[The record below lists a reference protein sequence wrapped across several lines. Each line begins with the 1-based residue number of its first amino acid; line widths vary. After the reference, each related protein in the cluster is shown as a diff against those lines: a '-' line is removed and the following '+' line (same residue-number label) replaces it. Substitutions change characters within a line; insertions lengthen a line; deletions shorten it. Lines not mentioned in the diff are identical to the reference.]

1 MKILRS
7 TALLACGICAAAL
20 PLNTLAQQREAWT
33 TSRVHGSPEPPLPYV
48 VERAFPDLTLARPLD
63 LAPIPGSD
71 RLIVVEE
78 GGRISSFLPKPDV
91 SQVELMADMRA
102 FDPKISRTYAVAFHP
117 GFLKNRLIFVRVS
130 LDGRGERNLENG
142 ARILRFRMTD
152 EAVPKL
158 DLASGVV
165 VFQWLSGG
173 HEGGNMRFGPDGML
187 YITAGDADN
196 PDPPDSF
203 VTGQD
208 IGDVLSSILRID
220 VDRSEAGH
228 PYGVP
233 KDNPFVGVPK
243 ARGEVWA
250 YGLRNPW
257 RLSFDEKTGD
267 LFVGEVGWELW
278 ESIVRVEKGGN
289 YGWSITEAGKQEVR
303 PDRVL
308 GPTPIL
314 KPLVTHPHEEAA
326 SVTGGEFYRGKRL
339 PELSGMYIYGDW
351 QMGTLWGLR
360 HQGDTVKEHQ
370 VLCRTSLMPAAFGFS
385 NDGELIVLDHS
396 GGGMWRLQKNPR
408 AGKPDEFPRRLSETG
423 LFKQTSLQQPAA
435 GVVQYEINAP
445 RWADHAHAQR
455 WVGFP
460 NLAGVKIAQFSKGVV
475 FGGQWQLPEGAVFA
489 KTYSLEMERGNP
501 ATARKIETQ
510 ILHFDGSLCG
520 TYTYRWNEEQNDA
533 TLVAAQGEEAEFR
546 VKDSH
551 SPEGFTQQKWRFFS
565 RSECGR
571 CHTMWT
577 GFTPGFNKLQLDRP
591 TQSAG
596 GRQIDVLSRIGLV
609 PDEPS
614 LADPHGTRG
623 SLELR
628 ARSYLHTN
636 CSSCHR
642 FNGGG
647 VVPSMMN
654 IELALKEAKLV
665 DAKPVQGD
673 LGLPDGR
680 IIAKGDP
687 ARSVLLY
694 RMTTAGRGHMPYVG
708 AELVDD
714 RGVLLIRD
722 WIASMK
728 PNERDVPEK
737 IGSQRRREIEAL
749 KRAAAGDESAIRSL
763 LESNSGALS
772 LALAI
777 IDGSVKGEARRLS
790 IKQGAVHPEAL
801 RRDLFERFL
810 PSGERRKVLGP
821 QINAE
826 ALLAR
831 KGDPARGSQVF
842 AGVCAACH
850 KLNGSGID
858 FGPDLHQ
865 VGSKWKRPDLLEQIL
880 YPAKVVDPQ
889 WQMATVELKSGE
901 VKSGFILERN
911 DRELRLKMAGGMDLK
926 LPASDVKSATQS
938 RTSVMPEG
946 LLQNLTAQEAVDLLD
961 YLSGLK

>member
-7 TALLACGICAAAL
+7 TAVLAWAICAVAF
-20 PLNTLAQQREAWT
+20 PGDTLAQQREAWT
-33 TSRVHGSPEPPLPYV
+33 TSRVHGSPEPPLPYI
-48 VERAFPDLTLARPLD
+48 VERAFPDLTLVRPLD

-78 GGRISSFLPKPDV
+78 GGRISSFLPKADV
-91 SQVELMADMRA
+91 SQVDLMADMRV
-102 FDPKISRTYAVAFHP
+102 FDSKISRTYAVAFHP
-117 GFLKNRLIFVRVS
+117 GFLQNRLIFVRVN
-130 LDGRGERNLENG
+130 LDGRGERNVENG
-142 ARILRFRMTD
+142 ARILRFRMMD
-152 EAVPKL
+152 EREPKL
-158 DLASGVV
+158 DLASGTV
-165 VFQWLSGG
+165 VFEWLSGG

-187 YITAGDADN
+187 YITTGDADN

-208 IGDVLSSILRID
+208 ISDVLSSILRID
-220 VDRSEAGH
+220 VDRSEGGNRYA
-228 PYGVP
+228 VP
-233 KDNPFVGVPK
+233 RDNPFVGVKK

-257 RLSFDEKTGD
+257 RLSFDDKTGD

-289 YGWSITEAGKQEVR
+289 YGWSITEAGKQDVR
-303 PDRVL
+303 PDRIL

-314 KPLVTHPHEEAA
+314 KPLVTHSHEEAA

-339 PELSGMYIYGDW
+339 SELSGMYIYGDW

-360 HQGDTVKEHQ
+360 HEGGAVKEHR
-370 VLCRTSLMPAAFGFS
+370 VLCRTSLMPAAFGVAHE
-385 NDGELIVLDHS
+385 GELIVLDHS
-396 GGGMWRLQKNPR
+396 GGGLWRLQKNPR
-408 AGKPDEFPRRLSETG
+408 LGQPDEFPRKLSETG
-423 LFKQTSLQQPAA
+423 LFKQTAQQQPAV

-445 RWADHAHAQR
+445 RWADHAHAER

-460 NLAGVKIAQFSKGVV
+460 DKSGVKIAQFSKGVV
-475 FGGQWQLPEGAVFA
+475 FGGRWQLPEGAVFA
-489 KTYSLEMERGNP
+489 KTYSLEMERGN
-501 ATARKIETQ
+501 AASARKIETQ

-520 TYTYRWNEEQNDA
+520 AYTYRWNDEQTDA
-533 TLVAAQGEEAEFR
+533 TLVSAQGEAAEFI
-546 VKDSH
+546 VKDPHAQGGSI
-551 SPEGFTQQKWRFFS
+551 QQKWRFFS

-571 CHTMWT
+571 CHTMWN

-591 TQSAG
+591 TQAAG
-596 GRQIDVLSRIGLV
+596 GSQIDLLSRIGLV
-609 PDEPS
+609 PDEPA

-623 SLELR
+623 NVEVR
-628 ARSYLHTN
+628 ARSYLHAN

-642 FNGGG
+642 YNGGG

-654 IELALKEAKLV
+654 IDLALKEAKLL

-673 LGLPDGR
+673 LGLPEGR
-680 IIAKGDP
+680 IIAKADP

-714 RGVLLIRD
+714 RGVLLVRD

-728 PNERDVPEK
+728 PNESDVSDK
-737 IGSQRRREIEAL
+737 IREQRQRENEAL
-749 KRAAAGDESAIRSL
+749 KLAVSGDESAVQSL

-777 IDGSVKGEARRLS
+777 IDGSVNGDARRRAVKL
-790 IKQGAVHPEAL
+790 GAAHPEAL

-810 PSGERRKVLGP
+810 PSNERRKVLGP

-826 ALLAR
+826 ALLVK
-831 KGDPARGSQVF
+831 KGDAVRGSQVF
-842 AGVCAACH
+842 AGLCAACH
-850 KLNGSGID
+850 RLNGGGID
-858 FGPDLHQ
+858 FGPDLQH
-865 VGSKWKRPDLLEQIL
+865 VGSKWNRADLLEQIL

-901 VKSGFILERN
+901 VKSGFIMERT
-911 DRELRLKMAGGMDLK
+911 DQGLRLKLAGGLDFK
-926 LPASDVKSATQS
+926 VPAAEVKSANQS
-938 RTSVMPEG
+938 RISVMPEG
-946 LLQNLTAQEAVDLLD
+946 LFQNLTAQEAVDLLD
-961 YLSGLK
+961 YLSELK

>member
-1 MKILRS
+1 MKTLRF
-7 TALLACGICAAAL
+7 TALIASAICAVTF
-20 PLNTLAQQREAWT
+20 PDDTLAQQREAWT
-33 TSRVHGSPEPPLPYV
+33 TSRVHGSPEPPLPYI
-48 VERAFPDLTLARPLD
+48 VERAFPDLTLVRPLD
-63 LAPIPGSD
+63 LSPIPGSA
-71 RLIVVEE
+71 RLIVMEE
-78 GGRISSFLPKPDV
+78 SGRISSFLPTADV
-91 SQVELMADMRA
+91 SQVELMGDMRA
-102 FDPKISRTYAVAFHP
+102 FDSKISRTYAVAFHP
-117 GFLKNRLIFVRVS
+117 RFLQNRLIFVRVS
-130 LDGRGERNLENG
+130 LDGRGERNVENG

-158 DLASGVV
+158 DLASGTV
-165 VFQWLSGG
+165 VFEWLSGG

-208 IGDVLSSILRID
+208 ISDVLSSILRID
-220 VDRSEAGH
+220 VDRSEGGH

-267 LFVGEVGWELW
+267 LFVGDVGWELW
-278 ESIVRVEKGGN
+278 ESIIRVEKGGN
-289 YGWSITEAGKQEVR
+289 YGWSITEAGKQDVR
-303 PDRVL
+303 PDRIL
-308 GPTPIL
+308 GSTPIL
-314 KPLVTHPHEEAA
+314 KPLMTHSHEEAA
-326 SVTGGEFYRGKRL
+326 SVTGGEFYHGKRL
-339 PELSGMYIYGDW
+339 SELSGMYIYGDW
-351 QMGTLWGLR
+351 QMGTLWGMR
-360 HQGDTVKEHQ
+360 HEGVSVKEHR
-370 VLCRTSLMPAAFGFS
+370 VLCRTSLMPAAFGFAQE
-385 NDGELIVLDHS
+385 GELMVLDHS
-396 GGGMWRLQKNPR
+396 GGGLWRLQKNPR
-408 AGKPDEFPRRLSETG
+408 LGQPDEFPRRLSETG
-423 LFKQTSLQQPAA
+423 LFKQTAQQQPAT

-445 RWADHAHAQR
+445 RWADHAHAER

-460 NLAGVKIAQFSKGVV
+460 DKSGVKIAQFSKGVV

-489 KTYSLEMERGNP
+489 KTYSLEMERGN
-501 ATARKIETQ
+501 AASARKIETQ

-520 TYTYRWNEEQNDA
+520 AYTYRWNEEQTDA
-533 TLVAAQGEEAEFR
+533 ALVSAQGEDAEFMI
-546 VKDSH
+546 KDSQ
-551 SPEGFTQQKWRFFS
+551 SPGGMTEQKWRFFS

-591 TQSAG
+591 TQAAG
-596 GRQIDVLSRIGLV
+596 GRQIDLLSRIGLV
-609 PDEPS
+609 PDEPV

-623 SLELR
+623 SLEVR

-654 IELALKEAKLV
+654 IELALKEAKLI
-665 DAKPVQGD
+665 DTKPVQGD

-714 RGVLLIRD
+714 RGVLLVRD

-728 PNERDVPEK
+728 ANEGDVSEK
-737 IGSQRRREIEAL
+737 IREQRQRENEAL
-749 KRAAAGDESAIRSL
+749 KRATGGDAAAVQLL

-777 IDGSVKGEARRLS
+777 IEGSLKGEPRRLAV
-790 IKQGAVHPEAL
+790 KQGAAHPEAL

-821 QINAE
+821 QINVE
-826 ALLAR
+826 VLLAK
-831 KGDPARGSQVF
+831 KGDAARGLHVF
-842 AGVCAACH
+842 AGLCTACH
-850 KLNGSGID
+850 KLNGEGVD
-858 FGPDLHQ
+858 FGPDLHHI
-865 VGSKWKRPDLLEQIL
+865 GSKWKRADLLEQIL

-889 WQMATVELKSGE
+889 WQMSTLELKSGE
-901 VKSGFILERN
+901 LKSGFILERT
-911 DRELRLKMAGGMDLK
+911 DREVRMKLAGGIDFK
-926 LPASDVKSATQS
+926 VPAAEVKSATQS
-938 RTSVMPEG
+938 RISVMPEG
-946 LLQNLTAQEAVDLLD
+946 LLQSLTAQEAVDLLD
-961 YLSGLK
+961 YLSELK

>member
-1 MKILRS
+1 MKTLRS
-7 TALLACGICAAAL
+7 TALIACATFAAVF
-20 PLNTLAQQREAWT
+20 PVDTQAQQREPWK
-33 TSRVHGSPEPPLPYV
+33 TSRVHGAPEPPLPYI
-48 VERAFPDLTLARPLD
+48 VERAFPDLTLVRPLD
-63 LAPIPGSD
+63 LAPIPGSE

-78 GGRISSFLPKPDV
+78 GGRISSFSPKADV
-91 SQVELMADMRA
+91 SQVDLMADMRV
-102 FDPKISRTYAVAFHP
+102 FDSKISRTYAVAFHP
-117 GFLKNRLIFVRVS
+117 RFLQNRLIFVRVS
-130 LDGRGERNLENG
+130 LDGGGERNVENG

-158 DLASGVV
+158 DLASGIV
-165 VFQWLSGG
+165 VFEWLSGG

-187 YITAGDADN
+187 YITTGDADN

-208 IGDVLSSILRID
+208 ISDVLSSILRID
-220 VDRSEAGH
+220 VDRSEAGR

-289 YGWSITEAGKQEVR
+289 YGWSITEAGKQDVR
-303 PDRVL
+303 PDRIL

-314 KPLVTHPHEEAA
+314 KPLVTHSHEEAA

-339 PELSGMYIYGDW
+339 TELSGMYIYGDW

-360 HQGDTVKEHQ
+360 HVGNTVIEHR
-370 VLCRTSLMPAAFGFS
+370 VLCRTSLMPAAFGVAHE
-385 NDGELIVLDHS
+385 GELIVLDHS
-396 GGGMWRLQKNPR
+396 GGGLWRLQSNPR
-408 AGKPDEFPRRLSETG
+408 SGQPDEFPRKLSETG
-423 LFKQTSLQQPAA
+423 LFQQTSEQQSAP
-435 GVVQYEINAP
+435 GVVSYEINAP
-445 RWADHAHAQR
+445 RWADHAYAER

-460 NLAGVKIAQFSKGVV
+460 DHSGVKIAQFSKGVV
-475 FGGQWQLPEGAVFA
+475 FGGQWRLPEGAVFA
-489 KTYSLEMERGNP
+489 KTYSLEMERGN
-501 ATARKIETQ
+501 AASARKIETQ

-520 TYTYRWNEEQNDA
+520 AYTYRWNDEQTDA
-533 TLVAAQGEEAEFR
+533 TLVPAQGEDAEFT
-546 VKDSH
+546 VKDPN
-551 SPEGFTQQKWRFFS
+551 SPGGTIGQKWRFFS

-571 CHTMWT
+571 CHTMWN
-577 GFTPGFNKLQLDRP
+577 GFTPGFNKLQLDRT
-591 TQSAG
+591 TQVAG
-596 GRQIDVLSRIGLV
+596 GRQIDLLSRIGLV
-609 PDEPS
+609 PDEPV
-614 LADPHGTRG
+614 LADPYGSRG
-623 SLELR
+623 SLEVR
-628 ARSYLHTN
+628 ARSYLHAN

-642 FNGGG
+642 LNGGG
-647 VVPSMMN
+647 VVPSLMN
-654 IELALKEAKLV
+654 IDLALKEAKLI
-665 DAKPVQGD
+665 DTKPVQGD

-728 PNERDVPEK
+728 PKELDVPEK
-737 IGSQRRREIEAL
+737 IRDQRQRENEAL
-749 KRAAAGDESAIRSL
+749 KRVVSGDDSEIQSL

-777 IDGSVKGEARRLS
+777 IDGSVRGEARRLAV
-790 IKQGAVHPEAL
+790 KHGAAHAEAL

-810 PSGERRKVLGP
+810 PSSERRKVLGP
-821 QINAE
+821 QISVE
-826 ALLAR
+826 ALLAK
-831 KGDPARGSQVF
+831 KGDAARGAQVF
-842 AGVCAACH
+842 AGLCAACH
-850 KLNGSGID
+850 RLNGGGID
-858 FGPDLHQ
+858 FGPDLHHI
-865 VGSKWKRPDLLEQIL
+865 GSKWKRADLLEQIL

-901 VKSGFILERN
+901 VKNGFIMERT
-911 DRELRLKMAGGMDLK
+911 DREVRLKLTGGIDLK
-926 LPASDVKSATQS
+926 VPASEVKAATQS
-938 RTSVMPEG
+938 RISVMPEG

-961 YLSGLK
+961 YLSELR